1 MLFRKFKLYPAGL
14 ACLLLV
20 PAFASGEESSDDE
33 DYSYVGS
40 EGASSDSVS
49 GTVLVKKG
57 KTPAKTASA
66 PAAEAKTGMGV
77 TLPTSSRERTR
88 QWLLDQKAGK
98 TGASPYQPEPEK
110 TSLPASKLKPST
122 EKSSIPHPE
131 GNTTDAPPGFDAEFS
146 QTKRTPGGRKVIGL
160 DTRGDKWEKTQK
172 KTPVKLEKRAGAKTE
187 TQAQAADGDAPEPLV
202 DATDEIM
209 QSAPAEKAQIQP
221 SGKKKAA
228 GDETAE
234 EFQEEAMPA
243 APASAKQTKVSTA
256 KSASKAKKGK
266 ASGPELLP
274 LPEDP
279 EDTATV
285 SGRAS
290 ARKRKAAPVEN
301 TDNASGVKETAS
313 SSSASE
319 PVSLFDQKFD
329 GEMPLAAQRKAR
341 KSSGK

>member
-20 PAFASGEESSDDE
+20 PAFASGEESADDE
-33 DYSYVGS
+33 DYSYVS
-40 EGASSDSVS
+40 SDVPSSDSVS
-49 GTVLVKKG
+49 GTVLVNKG
-57 KTPAKTASA
+57 KKAAKTASS
-66 PAAEAKTGMGV
+66 PAEEAKAGMGV

-98 TGASPYQPEPEK
+98 TGASPSQAEPEK
-110 TSLPASKLKPST
+110 TNLPASKLKPST

-131 GNTTDAPPGFDAEFS
+131 GNTTDAPPGFDTEFS

-187 TQAQAADGDAPEPLV
+187 AQAQAEDEDAPEPLV

-209 QSAPAEKAQIQP
+209 QTGPSKAQIQS

-228 GDETAE
+228 ANETAE
-234 EFQEEAMPA
+234 EFQEEEMPA
-243 APASAKQTKVSTA
+243 ATANAKQARGSAA
-256 KSASKAKKGK
+256 KAASKGKKGK
-266 ASGPELLP
+266 TSGPELLP

-279 EDTATV
+279 EDTATA

-290 ARKRKAAPVEN
+290 ARKRKASSVEN
-301 TDNASGVKETAS
+301 TDNASAAKETS
-313 SSSASE
+313 SSE

-329 GEMPLAAQRKAR
+329 GDMPLAAQRKAR